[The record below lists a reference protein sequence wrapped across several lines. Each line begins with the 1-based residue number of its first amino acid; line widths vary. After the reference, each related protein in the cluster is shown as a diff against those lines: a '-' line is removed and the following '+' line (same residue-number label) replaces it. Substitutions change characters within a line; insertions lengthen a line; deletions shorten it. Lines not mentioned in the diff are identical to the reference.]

1 MSEIKYKLL
10 KELPFCKV
18 GDIGVIK
25 NNNGINLLK
34 FTYNNNNDYYV
45 YDIQEIQTLIEQGWI
60 EEYKPKTQ
68 EEIFRDLISF
78 YAMLQL
84 VKIDRTE
91 ETIIDSMIKKY
102 EIKEKE

>member
-10 KELPFCKV
+10 KELPFCP
-18 GDIGVIK
+18 IGTIGK
-25 NNNGINLLK
+25 FNGNCLEINHNYCFEDSELP
-34 FTYNNNNDYYV
+34 
-45 YDIQEIQTLIEQGWI
+45 ELIEQGWI
-60 EEYKPKTQ
+60 EEYKPKSQ

-78 YAMLQL
+78 YGMLRL